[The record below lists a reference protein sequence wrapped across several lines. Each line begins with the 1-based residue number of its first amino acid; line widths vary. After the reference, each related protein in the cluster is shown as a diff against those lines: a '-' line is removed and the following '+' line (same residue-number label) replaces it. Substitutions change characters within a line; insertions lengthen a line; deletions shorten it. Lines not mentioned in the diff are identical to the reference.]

1 MSTYDNEINKKVAEA
16 VSKIMTEQLKGD
28 QHKIDANK
36 NNKIDSHDFKLLRS
50 RKKVAT
56 EETEQVE
63 EGIEDRIEAAK
74 AKAKSAGKTMK
85 APAASEKSRTTMVAG
100 KAYGGAAQKDEPE
113 DDDDDTMKSSKKGS
127 FKRRYNTKM
136 YKEQFSGLLESYLD
150 GGLKSLMEDL
160 EVIEEEPDNET
171 FTKELE
177 AQKEKAAGKGKKA
190 DVAAA
195 AVQAVKNE
203 EVDYLDEES
212 HVIAKHGDVEVHR
225 HESDEDGSVISVRKN
240 GKKIADG
247 DYDRHAGAFFVS
259 HKSFGPGQ
267 KAFDSSKDLAHHFST
282 MKEEVDYID
291 ELEFTIEDVESFMQT
306 EEYQQLDELSK
317 EKLSWYLKK
326 ATKHMDRKGSNM
338 IKRDKKFNP
347 GMNPLSR
354 AIGGTSQR
362 QDSIAQAAKKY
373 LAKEEVEL
381 DERTLS
387 STEMETR
394 EKNVK
399 GMKKNL
405 SGFKDRYGSRA
416 KEVIYATAT
425 QNAKDGK

>member
-1 MSTYDNEINKKVAEA
+1 MS
-16 VSKIMTEQLKGD
+16 
-28 QHKIDANK
+28 
-36 NNKIDSHDFKLLRS
+36 KL
-50 RKKVAT
+50 
-56 EETEQVE
+56 
-63 EGIEDRIEAAK
+63 K
-74 AKAKSAGKTMK
+74 AKHG
-85 APAASEKSRTTMVAG
+85 
-100 KAYGGAAQKDEPE
+100 
-113 DDDDDTMKSSKKGS
+113 
-127 FKRRYNTKM
+127 
-136 YKEQFSGLLESYLD
+136 
-150 GGLKSLMEDL
+150 
-160 EVIEEEPDNET
+160 INE
-171 FTKELE
+171 
-177 AQKEKAAGKGKKA
+177 GVG
-190 DVAAA
+190 
-195 AVQAVKNE
+195 
-203 EVDYLDEES
+203 YLDEES
-212 HVIAKHGDVEVHR
+212 QVIAKHGDVEVHR

-282 MKEEVDYID
+282 MKEEVDYLD

-416 KEVIYATAT
+416 KDVMYATAT
-425 QNAKDGK
+425 KMAKKD